1 MDSREIPG
9 ESIVVSVPSSP
20 GNVEGG
26 IERQDS
32 VTPTPTPTAIRKA
45 WVVLLDK
52 CAHIFL
58 HAITLLLGAPLLALL
73 PLLPVA
79 KKWKRVFILSCVAV
93 SIDCLFLYIP
103 IIDQENKCLGSDKR
117 LRNIALVLRSITDIA
132 FILHILLLMDDEM
145 DDDPKWDDSNK
156 DPAKVSWLS
165 RKMPRLSI
173 YVIVNFLAI
182 LPIPQVIRLE
192 NWSKVHSTFS
202 CTFLLAMS
210 LQPFGIS
217 FLFNE
222 KYHVGT
228 NVELLENACLFM
240 NVVATPH

>member
-1 MDSREIPG
+1 ML
-9 ESIVVSVPSSP
+9 SISVPSSP

-26 IERQDS
+26 IERQDP
-32 VTPTPTPTAIRKA
+32 VTPTPTPTPIRKA

-52 CAHIFL
+52 CVHIFL
-58 HAITLLLGAPLLALL
+58 HDRMIFAIMLLLCAPLLAVYM

-132 FILHILLLMDDEM
+132 FILHILLLMNDEM
-145 DDDPKWDDSNK
+145 DEDPKWDDSNK

-182 LPIPQVIRLE
+182 LPIPQVTQNSVQMVR
-192 NWSKVHSTFS
+192 F
-202 CTFLLAMS
+202 F
-210 LQPFGIS
+210 F
-217 FLFNE
+217 FLFS
-222 KYHVGT
+222 VI
-228 NVELLENACLFM
+228 FF
-240 NVVATPH
+240 PS